1 MERSLQEERRAE
13 LLSLWKSNPHRVLSL
28 YRELAN
34 LDELAPL
41 PAGTTFTHLIDVIL
55 EKAASDSSLSLHP

>member
-1 MERSLQEERRAE
+1 MDGSIDERRRAE

-28 YRELAN
+28 YRQVVD

-41 PAGTTFTHLIDVIL
+41 PAGTTVTHLIDVIL
-55 EKAASDSSLSLHP
+55 EKAASDDSLSLQP